1 MNDILK
7 TLYYV
12 ELEENENLGLHEDNE
27 FRKQT
32 LTAYEK
38 LFRSLS
44 DEQKSLFFVYEEKHN
59 AEQCHREQTLYG
71 YAFKSAF
78 RLAQEL
84 LIKNENP
91 VG

>member
-1 MNDILK
+1 MDDILK

-12 ELEENENLGLHEDNE
+12 ALEENENLFQHEDNDLC
-27 FRKQT
+27 RQV
-32 LTAYEK
+32 LTAYEN

-44 DEQKSLFFVYEEKHN
+44 DEQKALFFVYEEKHN
-59 AEQCHREQTLYG
+59 TEQCHREQTLYG

-78 RLAQEL
+78 HLAQEL